1 MKTNGKTPAT
11 ARNEIR
17 RSQSFAWYLKPLF
30 TTSTKM
36 LRFFI
41 LTKAQLSL
49 ILQYCHAKDSRGS
62 GVEFYL
68 KLI

>member
-49 ILQYCHAKDSRGS
+49 ILQKILPRERFARQRRDFRSIR
-62 GVEFYL
+62 
-68 KLI
+68 